1 MPKLTI
7 GGTEISGVMKADVK
21 IIHSTVREPE
31 RVPIMQWD
39 VTIGLQND
47 DTLAKWAMAPESADR
62 FRRCEL
68 VINQRDGSAAHT
80 WTLLKAYVHEY
91 RETEFPVEGAASGA
105 TDAGNFITLAIRGT
119 LLHPED
125 YDGENVMT
133 VAPGEAEALPG

>member
-7 GGTEISGVMKADVK
+7 GGTEITGVMKADVRV
-21 IIHSTVREPE
+21 IHSTVREPE
-31 RVPIMQWD
+31 RVPVMEWD

-47 DTLAKWAMAPESADR
+47 DTLARWAMAPESADR

-68 VINQRDGSAAHT
+68 VVNHRDGAAAHT
-80 WTLLKAYVHEY
+80 WTLLKAYLHEY
-91 RETEFPVEGAASGA
+91 CETEFPEEGAPGNAS
-105 TDAGNFITLAIRGT
+105 DAGNYIRLKIRGT